1 MADFVQ
7 KANIKSA
14 IRTLAN
20 PIEDVAS
27 FDAIVQTVIA
37 TNPFACVE

>member
-7 KANIKSA
+7 KANKKSA

-20 PIEDVAS
+20 PIEDVTS